1 MALFGK
7 KTAQVASIGR
17 KKADPAAAETAG
29 GTRKVRRRFVDRPI
43 RHFDYALLFALAFLI
58 GFGLVMI
65 YSASSYS
72 SEIDYGNSS
81 GYFKKQFISVILGVI
96 FMIFSYN
103 FDYHKY
109 EGKLATIIF
118 GFSLLSMF
126 LLLTPLGKTVNGA
139 RRWINLKFTTVQ
151 PAEFVKIGVILL
163 TATVIIMAA
172 KSISKRKQLF
182 KIWGICGVVP
192 ALLVYGISS
201 NLSSAII
208 ILSLAFMLTFI
219 AHPGF
224 KPYLI
229 IAGII
234 TVVVLIIVIYG
245 STATADTA
253 SWRLNRVFVWLKPE
267 EYAETTAYQTVQ
279 SLYAIG
285 SGGVFGKGLG
295 RSLQKLSYIPE
306 AQNDMIFAIICEE
319 LGIFGAILIIGV
331 FVLLLWRLSVIA
343 TTARDKFGTLITMGI
358 FFQILIQVFLNIG
371 VATNL
376 IPNTGVT
383 LPFISYG
390 GSSVAILMFEMGIA
404 LNVSRYI
411 RLDK

>member
-1 MALFGK
+1 M
-7 KTAQVASIGR
+7 
-17 KKADPAAAETAG
+17 
-29 GTRKVRRRFVDRPI
+29 
-43 RHFDYALLFALAFLI
+43 
-58 GFGLVMI
+58 
-65 YSASSYS
+65 
-72 SEIDYGNSS
+72 
-81 GYFKKQFISVILGVI
+81 
-96 FMIFSYN
+96 
-103 FDYHKY
+103 
-109 EGKLATIIF
+109 
-118 GFSLLSMF
+118 
-126 LLLTPLGKTVNGA
+126 
-139 RRWINLKFTTVQ
+139 
-151 PAEFVKIGVILL
+151 

-331 FVLLLWRLSVIA
+331 FVLLLWRLYIIA
-343 TTARDKFGTLITMGI
+343 TKARDKFGTLITMGI

>member
-1 MALFGK
+1 MSLFGK
-7 KTAQVASIGR
+7 KPAQVASIAR
-17 KKADPAAAETAG
+17 KKKDVAG
-29 GTRKVRRRFVDRPI
+29 EKREGTRQVRRRFVDKPI
-43 RHFDYALLFALAFLI
+43 RHFDYALLFAIAFLI

-65 YSASSYS
+65 YSASAYS
-72 SEIDYGNSS
+72 AEIDYGNPA
-81 GYFKKQFISVILGVI
+81 GYFNKQFISVIIGVV

-109 EGKLATIIF
+109 QGKVSAIIF
-118 GFSLLSMF
+118 GISLLSM
-126 LLLTPLGKTVNGA
+126 LVLLTPLGRTVNGA
-139 RRWINLKFTTVQ
+139 RRWINLRVTTIQ
-151 PAEFVKIGVILL
+151 PAELVKVGVILF
-163 TATVIIMAA
+163 TATVIIMVG
-172 KSISKRKQLF
+172 KSIQNKKQLL
-182 KIWGICGVVP
+182 KIWAVCGIIP
-192 ALLVYGISS
+192 AALVYGISS

-229 IAGII
+229 ILGII

-245 STATADTA
+245 STATADTS

-267 EYAETTAYQTVQ
+267 DYAETTAYQTVQ

-285 SGGVFGKGLG
+285 SGGIFGKGLG
-295 RSLQKLSYIPE
+295 GSLQKLSYIPE

-319 LGIFGAILIIGV
+319 LGIFGAIFIIGI
-331 FVLLLWRLSVIA
+331 FVLLLWRLYVIA
-343 TTARDKFGTLITMGI
+343 TKSKDRFGSLITMGV
-358 FFQILIQVFLNIG
+358 FFQILIQVFLNIA

-376 IPNTGVT
+376 MPNTGVT

-411 RLDK
+411 RLDR